1 MKENID
7 LMNHEKDAIVRRN
20 KSEEEQNFINEL
32 KQEMKKEMMSEVLI
46 LFAIYVFFMDCDF

>member
-20 KSEEEQNFINEL
+20 KSKEEQIFINEL
-32 KQEMKKEMMSEVLI
+32 KKEMKKEMMSEVLI